1 MEPKH
6 AARPRPVLS
15 LLAAPFCALLMLAS
29 NGCNQGAQTEPK
41 ALVNTPAAD
50 SKLTSEQVQA
60 LLGEALAELDKKN
73 FGRSIE
79 ITLRVIK
86 SDSGNVEAYFI
97 ESQANSMTG
106 DVKAAVAAL
115 EQAFKNGLNDI
126 ERVFKERRFDP
137 IRSNPEFDEMLRR
150 NGFSSAE
157 KISEQEIRAGNV
169 SIKEEAGTQVI
180 KAGDITIRVPKD

>member
-1 MEPKH
+1 MERKH
-6 AARPRPVLS
+6 ADRPRPVLS
-15 LLAAPFCALLMLAS
+15 FLAASFCTLLMLAS
-29 NGCNQGAQTEPK
+29 NGCNQGTQTESK
-41 ALVNTPAAD
+41 VLVNTPAAD
-50 SKLTSEQVQA
+50 SKLTSEQVQT
-60 LLGEALAELDKKN
+60 LLGEALTELDKKN

-115 EQAFKNGLNDI
+115 EQAFKNGLKDI

-157 KISEQEIRAGNV
+157 KMGEQEVRAGNV

-180 KAGDITIRVPKD
+180 KAGDITLRLPKD

>member
-1 MEPKH
+1 
-6 AARPRPVLS
+6 
-15 LLAAPFCALLMLAS
+15 MLAS
-29 NGCNQGAQTEPK
+29 NGCNQGTQTESK
-41 ALVNTPAAD
+41 TLVTTPAAD

-79 ITLRVIK
+79 IVLRVIK
-86 SDSGNVEAYFI
+86 SDSGNGEAYFI
-97 ESQANSMTG
+97 ESQANSMAG

-115 EQAFKNGLNDI
+115 EQAFKNGLKDI
-126 ERVFKERRFDP
+126 ERVFKEPRFDP

-150 NGFSSAE
+150 NGFSTAA

-180 KAGDITIRVPKD
+180 KAGDITLRVPKD